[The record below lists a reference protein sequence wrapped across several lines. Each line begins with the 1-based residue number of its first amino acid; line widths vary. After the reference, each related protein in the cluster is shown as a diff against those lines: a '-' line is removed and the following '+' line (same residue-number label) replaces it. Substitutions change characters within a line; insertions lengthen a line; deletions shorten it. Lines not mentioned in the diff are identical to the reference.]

1 MSHNE
6 SNLRLAVGAVAP
18 NATLINQD
26 ENPVALADIWRGGPT
41 LLTFL
46 RHFG

>member
-1 MSHNE
+1 MTNK
-6 SNLRLAVGAVAP
+6 RLQVGDAAPEWALLGMDGQAV
-18 NATLINQD
+18 TLSSLW
-26 ENPVALADIWRGGPT
+26 AHGPT

>member
-1 MSHNE
+1 MSKNSQLKIGE
-6 SNLRLAVGAVAP
+6 PAP
-18 NATLINQD
+18 NGTAVTQTGEPIELQSLWA
-26 ENPVALADIWRGGPT
+26 EGPT

>member
-1 MSHNE
+1 MGKKLH
-6 SNLRLAVGAVAP
+6 LQVGDAAP
-18 NATLINQD
+18 NGTAVSQTGEPI
-26 ENPVALADIWRGGPT
+26 ELANLWAEGPT

>member
-1 MSHNE
+1 MSKKSQLQVGE
-6 SNLRLAVGAVAP
+6 SAP
-18 NATLINQD
+18 NGTAVSQTGEPIELKSLWA
-26 ENPVALADIWRGGPT
+26 EGPT